1 MNPGQRIGLTAVL
14 IYIEKI
20 ERQIFSIPIPP
31 LFVST
36 RVKLCLHRVTHV
48 GRDARRSP
56 LVENPRFSTSVKFA
70 IRTVRPGLDWPE
82 DRPEDLLG

>member
-1 MNPGQRIGLTAVL
+1 MLTAVF

-56 LVENPRFSTSVKFA
+56 LVKNPRFLTRVKFA
-70 IRTVRPGLDWPE
+70 MS
-82 DRPEDLLG
+82 

>member
-1 MNPGQRIGLTAVL
+1 MFDLARVTAVF

-56 LVENPRFSTSVKFA
+56 LVKNPRFLTKVKFA
-70 IRTVRPGLDWPE
+70 MTQA
-82 DRPEDLLG
+82 